1 MKQHRSLRESLCSRV
16 KDGLFKH
23 FGLKQINS
31 KASSPEVESWKG
43 QVKVKESFSTLFKL
57 DQSKKTHMI
66 QMLEKLWPKNKIKN
80 IPKVLIAYAVGIC
93 EIFLNPDNRT
103 IQIVESDIKNRIRIN
118 LKKMVSFVK

>member
-1 MKQHRSLRESLCSRV
+1 MKQHRSFRGSLCFQV
-16 KDGLFKH
+16 KDDLFKH

-31 KASSPEVESWKG
+31 KAPPPEVESWKG

-66 QMLEKLWPKNKIKN
+66 QMLEKLWSKNKIKN